1 MGIPALQLRM
11 TPHAGAGDPF
21 APLPFDKLPSTP
33 LGVNRAGRMTRP
45 AAAGRDEILFDVA
58 PFDSAGRRSG

>member
-21 APLPFDKLPSTP
+21 APLPFDKL
-33 LGVNRAGRMTRP
+33 RAGRMTRP